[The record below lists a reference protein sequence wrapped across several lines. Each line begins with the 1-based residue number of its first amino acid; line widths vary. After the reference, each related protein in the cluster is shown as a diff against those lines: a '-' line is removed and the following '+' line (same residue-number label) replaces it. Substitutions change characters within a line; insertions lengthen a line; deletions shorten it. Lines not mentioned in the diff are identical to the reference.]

1 MEKTLE
7 SGAMRNIEYAIK
19 AEDCGERLL
28 SVSASVLKDV
38 SGNPTG
44 FVSVM
49 EDITERRQM
58 EDALRQSEEKYR
70 NLSWKMS
77 NLMKTSAAMLN
88 SSDLYERLATI
99 TEAVCDQGWKR
110 AVISLKDENL
120 ETTEIVTAGLTM
132 QEEENLRNHQ
142 PSGDVWRKRL
152 GSMFED
158 YRLGEFYYL
167 PWSDPMVQ
175 KQFKYAIPSKMKRE
189 ETIDWNPDDLLY
201 IPLRLPGGK
210 VVGIMSMD
218 DPQDGLRPT
227 QESLA
232 PLELFAHQAAIAI
245 ENARLMQQVQGYA
258 EHLEEKV
265 EERTKQLKEAQQRLL
280 KSERLAAIGE
290 LAGMVGHDLR
300 NPLTGITGAAYCL
313 KKMRGSNNK
322 EKRKQMLKIIDED
335 IERSNKIINDLLD
348 YSKEVMLELVDA
360 TPKSMLKEALATLK
374 IPREILLQDKT
385 RDQPS
390 LTVDRQR
397 MQRVFVNIIKNS
409 FDAMPNGGQLIID
422 SKKRGAS
429 VVFTFSDSGTGIPKE
444 NIDKLWNP
452 LYTTK
457 AKGMGFGLP
466 ICRRFVEAHGGKI
479 SVESAVGKGSTFTV
493 TLPIRAQKEKR
504 DEIWINL
511 PERLVQML
519 K

>member
-1 MEKTLE
+1 
-7 SGAMRNIEYAIK
+7 
-19 AEDCGERLL
+19 
-28 SVSASVLKDV
+28 
-38 SGNPTG
+38 
-44 FVSVM
+44 
-49 EDITERRQM
+49 
-58 EDALRQSEEKYR
+58 
-70 NLSWKMS
+70 
-77 NLMKTSAAMLN
+77 
-88 SSDLYERLATI
+88 
-99 TEAVCDQGWKR
+99 
-110 AVISLKDENL
+110 
-120 ETTEIVTAGLTM
+120 
-132 QEEENLRNHQ
+132 
-142 PSGDVWRKRL
+142 
-152 GSMFED
+152 
-158 YRLGEFYYL
+158 
-167 PWSDPMVQ
+167 
-175 KQFKYAIPSKMKRE
+175 
-189 ETIDWNPDDLLY
+189 
-201 IPLRLPGGK
+201 
-210 VVGIMSMD
+210 
-218 DPQDGLRPT
+218 
-227 QESLA
+227 
-232 PLELFAHQAAIAI
+232 
-245 ENARLMQQVQGYA
+245 
-258 EHLEEKV
+258 
-265 EERTKQLKEAQQRLL
+265 
-280 KSERLAAIGE
+280 
-290 LAGMVGHDLR
+290 
-300 NPLTGITGAAYCL
+300 
-313 KKMRGSNNK
+313 MRGSNNK